1 MVGDV
6 PFRELGRRVRRR
18 REVRPLVARVIVA
31 REIVG
36 REVPALVGVVVVR
49 GRR

>member
-1 MVGDV
+1 M
-6 PFRELGRRVRRR
+6 
-18 REVRPLVARVIVA
+18 RPLVARVIVA